1 MGMDGRKVGDILFS
15 LLALLTALALLVF
28 GYVLKRAGH
37 IWSWEG
43 FLREYLSLET
53 GLQLGIVVLLA
64 VCLLA
69 AVQWKLLFG
78 KWYRRIRWLCLC
90 AAAAAA
96 LAMFPRDIPLEARWF
111 EKHCLVAHAGG
122 ISPNGN
128 AYANTLEAFESN
140 YQKGHRVF
148 EGDLSFT
155 ADGVLVLEHDWK
167 FWCWKAG
174 LEYSGDN
181 ITYEQFMGT
190 KLFGTETPIDLA
202 GLIELMTAHRDM
214 YFMTDFKECYDQEEV
229 VAGFQQ
235 LVRAAEDAGH
245 SEILDRVIVQNQHN
259 EFKHWVE
266 EFYPF
271 ENWLYT
277 FYSIPNE
284 EDRQPENLASYC
296 EREGIPVL
304 TMWEYMPNEEW
315 FETMEPHDIKIFVHT
330 VNDAARANELIAA
343 GVTGIYT
350 DSITPDQI
358 PPTGW

>member
-1 MGMDGRKVGDILFS
+1 MPV
-15 LLALLTALALLVF
+15 
-28 GYVLKRAGH
+28 
-37 IWSWEG
+37 
-43 FLREYLSLET
+43 
-53 GLQLGIVVLLA
+53 
-64 VCLLA
+64 
-69 AVQWKLLFG
+69 
-78 KWYRRIRWLCLC
+78 
-90 AAAAAA
+90 
-96 LAMFPRDIPLEARWF
+96 
-111 EKHCLVAHAGG
+111 EKHEAGKERLLEVNDLHVSFFTPAGEVHAV
-122 ISPNGN
+122 NG
-128 AYANTLEAFESN
+128 
-140 YQKGHRVF
+140 V
-148 EGDLSFT
+148 
-155 ADGVLVLEHDWK
+155 
-167 FWCWKAG
+167 
-174 LEYSGDN
+174 
-181 ITYEQFMGT
+181 TY
-190 KLFGTETPIDLA
+190 
-202 GLIELMTAHRDM
+202 HVN
-214 YFMTDFKECYDQEEV
+214 QEEV

-235 LVRAAEDAGH
+235 LVQAAEDAGH

-266 EFYPF
+266 KFYPF

-330 VNDAARANELIAA
+330 VNDAAQANELIAA